1 MEENQKEI
9 QRQFRQQQEKYVYY
23 VLSLSVSSIAFA
35 VYRTSG
41 IPMKY
46 SQIPLLLSII
56 SWSGSI
62 FCGLMFIKYVIST
75 LFANN
80 TYFEIIAGRYPE
92 IGDNSV
98 KIEAGISGI
107 KQAMII
113 NKTIG
118 LKYFKWQGR
127 LFYVGILLFIIWHIL
142 EMYLLIK
149 I

>member
-23 VLSLSVSSIAFA
+23 LFSLSVSSIGFA

-41 IPMKY
+41 IPMKC
-46 SQIPLLLSII
+46 SQIPLLLSIF

-75 LFANN
+75 LYANN
-80 TYFEIIAGRYPE
+80 TYFEIIAGRYLE
-92 IGDNSV
+92 IGDNSL
-98 KIEAGISGI
+98 KIEAGINGI
-107 KQAMII
+107 KQAMLI
-113 NKTIG
+113 NRRIG

-127 LFYVGILLFIIWHIL
+127 LFYIGILLFIIWHIL

-149 I
+149 V